1 MIQISM
7 KVSEED
13 VVLGMM
19 NQKTGEFTQIDCPG
33 EWRTYKQIESQA
45 KYTANKEKQTFN
57 SDFTWIIFEY
67 GKRLLPEINDK
78 SLVRLIYLSTICD
91 YDGCLP
97 PKNVIKQ
104 KLKLSNKYWSVFI
117 KDMTKNNIIIE
128 KDNCLYLNRDF
139 FVKGNLQGLQK
150 DADHTRLFCN
160 FIRDIYD
167 ACDNVQSITQISYL
181 YKLIPFV
188 NRRTNIVC
196 YNPKEQDPEKVYPIT
211 LGEFCDMIGYSRKNA
226 RRLVSDLLSLKCN
239 GQNLIGFFV
248 TNLNQ
253 TSWKIIVNP
262 HIYYGGQNDKIY
274 KEQIALLTDY
284 NPPEAFDVNNT
295 KL

>member
-1 MIQISM
+1 MA
-7 KVSEED
+7 ERL
-13 VVLGMM
+13 VLLDDD
-19 NQKTGEFTQIDCPG
+19 TGEIKDFIGEYRTQ
-33 EWRTYKQIESQA
+33 EQIEAQT
-45 KYTANKEKQTFN
+45 KYVVNKEKQTFN
-57 SDFTWIIFEY
+57 SDFTWIVFEY
-67 GKRLLPEINDK
+67 GKELLPNIKDQ

-91 YDGCLP
+91 YNGVLP
-97 PKNVIKQ
+97 PKSVIKK
-104 KLKLSNKYWSVFI
+104 KLKLSDKYWSYFFKEMRSNNLILEDEETGALCLNKDFFI
-117 KDMTKNNIIIE
+117 KGSLKEMSDK
-128 KDNCLYLNRDF
+128 RDY
-139 FVKGNLQGLQK
+139 
-150 DADHTRLFCN
+150 TRLFCN
-160 FIRDIYD
+160 FIQDVYD
-167 ACDNVQSITQISYL
+167 ACDNIKSINQISYL

-284 NPPEAFDVNNT
+284 NPQEALDVNNT
-295 KL
+295 

>member
-1 MIQISM
+1 MA
-7 KVSEED
+7 ERL
-13 VVLGMM
+13 VLLDDD
-19 NQKTGEFTQIDCPG
+19 TGEIKDFIGEYRTQ
-33 EWRTYKQIESQA
+33 EQIEAQT
-45 KYTANKEKQTFN
+45 KYAVNKEKQTFN
-57 SDFTWIIFEY
+57 SDFTWIVFEY
-67 GKRLLPEINDK
+67 GKELLPNIKDQ

-91 YDGCLP
+91 YDGILP
-97 PKNVIKQ
+97 PKSVIKK
-104 KLKLSNKYWSVFI
+104 KLKLSDKYWSYFFKEMRSNNLILEDEETGALCLNKDFFI
-117 KDMTKNNIIIE
+117 KGSLKEMSDK
-128 KDNCLYLNRDF
+128 RDC
-139 FVKGNLQGLQK
+139 
-150 DADHTRLFCN
+150 TRLFCN
-160 FIRDIYD
+160 FIQDVYD
-167 ACDNVQSITQISYL
+167 ACDNIKSINQISYL

-274 KEQIALLTDY
+274 KEQIALLADY
-284 NPPEAFDVNNT
+284 NPQEAFDVNNT
-295 KL
+295 

>member
-1 MIQISM
+1 MA
-7 KVSEED
+7 ERL
-13 VVLGMM
+13 VLLDD
-19 NQKTGEFTQIDCPG
+19 NTGEIKDFIGEYRTQ
-33 EWRTYKQIESQA
+33 EQIEAQT
-45 KYTANKEKQTFN
+45 KYVVNKEKQTFN
-57 SDFTWIIFEY
+57 SDFTWIVFEY
-67 GKRLLPEINDK
+67 GKELLPNIKDQ

-91 YDGCLP
+91 YDGVLP
-97 PKNVIKQ
+97 PKSVIKK
-104 KLKLSNKYWSVFI
+104 KLKLSDKYWSYFFKEMRSNNLILEDEETGALCLNKDFFI
-117 KDMTKNNIIIE
+117 KGSLKEMSDK
-128 KDNCLYLNRDF
+128 RDC
-139 FVKGNLQGLQK
+139 
-150 DADHTRLFCN
+150 TRLFCN
-160 FIRDIYD
+160 FIQDVYD
-167 ACDNVQSITQISYL
+167 ACDNIKSINQISYL

-248 TNLNQ
+248 TNMNQ

-262 HIYYGGQNDKIY
+262 NIYYGGQNDKIY

-284 NPPEAFDVNNT
+284 NPQEALDVNNT
-295 KL
+295 

>member
-1 MIQISM
+1 MA
-7 KVSEED
+7 ERL
-13 VVLGMM
+13 VLLDDD
-19 NQKTGEFTQIDCPG
+19 TGEIKDFIGEYRTQ
-33 EWRTYKQIESQA
+33 EQIEAQTR
-45 KYTANKEKQTFN
+45 YVVNKEKQTFN
-57 SDFTWIIFEY
+57 SDFTWIVFEY
-67 GKRLLPEINDK
+67 GKELLPNIKDQ

-91 YDGCLP
+91 YDGVLP
-97 PKNVIKQ
+97 PKSVIKK
-104 KLKLSNKYWSVFI
+104 KLKLSDKYWSYFFKEMRSNNLILEDEETGALCLNKDFFI
-117 KDMTKNNIIIE
+117 KGSLKEMSDK
-128 KDNCLYLNRDF
+128 RDC
-139 FVKGNLQGLQK
+139 
-150 DADHTRLFCN
+150 TRLFCN
-160 FIRDIYD
+160 FIQDVYD
-167 ACDNVQSITQISYL
+167 ACDNIKSINQISYL

-284 NPPEAFDVNNT
+284 NPQEAFNVNNT
-295 KL
+295 

>member
-1 MIQISM
+1 MA
-7 KVSEED
+7 ERL
-13 VVLGMM
+13 VLLDDD
-19 NQKTGEFTQIDCPG
+19 TGEIKDFIGEYRTQ
-33 EWRTYKQIESQA
+33 EQIEAQTR
-45 KYTANKEKQTFN
+45 YVVNKEKQTFN
-57 SDFTWIIFEY
+57 SDFKWIVFEY
-67 GKRLLPEINDK
+67 GKELLPNIKDQ

-91 YDGCLP
+91 YDGVLP
-97 PKNVIKQ
+97 PKSVIKK
-104 KLKLSNKYWSVFI
+104 KLKLSDKYWSYFFKEMRSNNLILEDEETGALCLNKDFFI
-117 KDMTKNNIIIE
+117 KGSLKEMSDK
-128 KDNCLYLNRDF
+128 RDC
-139 FVKGNLQGLQK
+139 
-150 DADHTRLFCN
+150 TRLFCN
-160 FIRDIYD
+160 FIQDVYD
-167 ACDNVQSITQISYL
+167 ACDNIKSINQISYL

-284 NPPEAFDVNNT
+284 NPQEAFNVNNT
-295 KL
+295 

>member
-1 MIQISM
+1 MA
-7 KVSEED
+7 ERL
-13 VVLGMM
+13 VLLDDD
-19 NQKTGEFTQIDCPG
+19 TGEIKDFIGEYRTQ
-33 EWRTYKQIESQA
+33 EQIEAQA
-45 KYTANKEKQTFN
+45 KYVVNKEKQTFN
-57 SDFTWIIFEY
+57 SDFTWIVFEY
-67 GKRLLPEINDK
+67 GKELLPNIKDQ

-91 YDGCLP
+91 YDGVLP
-97 PKNVIKQ
+97 PKSVIKK
-104 KLKLSNKYWSVFI
+104 KLKLSDKYWSYFFKEMRSNNLILEDEETGALCLNKDFFI
-117 KDMTKNNIIIE
+117 KGSLKEMSDK
-128 KDNCLYLNRDF
+128 RDC
-139 FVKGNLQGLQK
+139 
-150 DADHTRLFCN
+150 TRLFCN
-160 FIRDIYD
+160 FIQDVYD
-167 ACDNVQSITQISYL
+167 ACDNIKSINQISYL

-284 NPPEAFDVNNT
+284 NPQEALDVNNT
-295 KL
+295 

>member
-1 MIQISM
+1 MA
-7 KVSEED
+7 ERL
-13 VVLGMM
+13 VLLDDD
-19 NQKTGEFTQIDCPG
+19 TGEIKDFIGEYRTQ
-33 EWRTYKQIESQA
+33 EQIEAQT
-45 KYTANKEKQTFN
+45 KYVVNKEKQTFN
-57 SDFTWIIFEY
+57 SDFTWIVFEY
-67 GKRLLPEINDK
+67 GKELLPNIKDQ

-91 YDGCLP
+91 YDGVLP
-97 PKNVIKQ
+97 PKSVIKK
-104 KLKLSNKYWSVFI
+104 KLKLSDKYWSYFFKEMRSNNLILEDEETGALCLNKDFFI
-117 KDMTKNNIIIE
+117 KGSLKEMSDK
-128 KDNCLYLNRDF
+128 RDC
-139 FVKGNLQGLQK
+139 
-150 DADHTRLFCN
+150 TRLFCN
-160 FIRDIYD
+160 FIQDVYD
-167 ACDNVQSITQISYL
+167 ACDNIKSINQISYL

-284 NPPEAFDVNNT
+284 NPQQALDVNNT

>member
-1 MIQISM
+1 MA
-7 KVSEED
+7 ERL
-13 VVLGMM
+13 VLLDDD
-19 NQKTGEFTQIDCPG
+19 TGEIKDFIGEYRTQ
-33 EWRTYKQIESQA
+33 EQIEAQT
-45 KYTANKEKQTFN
+45 KYVVNKEKQTFN
-57 SDFTWIIFEY
+57 SDFTWIVFEY
-67 GKRLLPEINDK
+67 GKELLPNIKDQ

-91 YDGCLP
+91 YDGILP
-97 PKNVIKQ
+97 PKSVIKK
-104 KLKLSNKYWSVFI
+104 KLKLSDKYWSYFFKEMRSNNLILEDEETGALCLNKDFFI
-117 KDMTKNNIIIE
+117 KGSLKEMSDK
-128 KDNCLYLNRDF
+128 RDC
-139 FVKGNLQGLQK
+139 
-150 DADHTRLFCN
+150 TRLFCN
-160 FIRDIYD
+160 FIQDVYD
-167 ACDNVQSITQISYL
+167 ACDNIKSINQISYL

-284 NPPEAFDVNNT
+284 NPQEALDVNNT
-295 KL
+295 

>member
-1 MIQISM
+1 MA
-7 KVSEED
+7 ERL
-13 VVLGMM
+13 VLLDDD
-19 NQKTGEFTQIDCPG
+19 TGEIKDFIGEYRTQ
-33 EWRTYKQIESQA
+33 EQIEAQT
-45 KYTANKEKQTFN
+45 KYVVNKEKQTFN
-57 SDFTWIIFEY
+57 SDFTWIVFEY
-67 GKRLLPEINDK
+67 GKELLPNIKDQ

-91 YDGCLP
+91 YDGVLP
-97 PKNVIKQ
+97 PKSVIKK
-104 KLKLSNKYWSVFI
+104 KLKLSDKYWSYFF
-117 KDMTKNNIIIE
+117 KEMRSNNLILE
-128 KDNCLYLNRDF
+128 DEETGALYLNKDF
-139 FVKGNLQGLQK
+139 FIKGSLK
-150 DADHTRLFCN
+150 EMSDKRDCTRLFCN
-160 FIRDIYD
+160 FIQDVYD
-167 ACDNVQSITQISYL
+167 ACDNIKSINQISYL

-284 NPPEAFDVNNT
+284 NPQQALDANNT

>member
-1 MIQISM
+1 MA
-7 KVSEED
+7 ERL
-13 VVLGMM
+13 VLLDDD
-19 NQKTGEFTQIDCPG
+19 TGEIKDFIGEYRTQ
-33 EWRTYKQIESQA
+33 EQIEAQT
-45 KYTANKEKQTFN
+45 KYVVNKEKQTFN
-57 SDFTWIIFEY
+57 SDFTWIVFEY
-67 GKRLLPEINDK
+67 GKELLPNIKDQ

-91 YDGCLP
+91 YDGILP
-97 PKNVIKQ
+97 PKSVIKK
-104 KLKLSNKYWSVFI
+104 KLKLSDKYWSYFFKEMRSNDLILEDEETGALCLNKDFFI
-117 KDMTKNNIIIE
+117 KGSLKEMSDKC
-128 KDNCLYLNRDF
+128 DC
-139 FVKGNLQGLQK
+139 
-150 DADHTRLFCN
+150 TRLFCN
-160 FIRDIYD
+160 FIQDVYD
-167 ACDNVQSITQISYL
+167 ACDNIKSINQISYL

-262 HIYYGGQNDKIY
+262 RIYYGGQNDKIY

-284 NPPEAFDVNNT
+284 NPQEAFDVNNT

>member
-1 MIQISM
+1 MA
-7 KVSEED
+7 ERL
-13 VVLGMM
+13 VLLDDD
-19 NQKTGEFTQIDCPG
+19 TGEIKDFIGEYRTQ
-33 EWRTYKQIESQA
+33 EQIEAQT
-45 KYTANKEKQTFN
+45 KYVVNKEKQTFN
-57 SDFTWIIFEY
+57 SDFTWIVFEY
-67 GKRLLPEINDK
+67 GKELLPNIKDQ

-91 YDGCLP
+91 YDGVLP
-97 PKNVIKQ
+97 PKSVIKK
-104 KLKLSNKYWSVFI
+104 KLKLSDKYWSYFFKEMRSNNLILEDEETGALCLNKDFFI
-117 KDMTKNNIIIE
+117 KGSLKEMSDK
-128 KDNCLYLNRDF
+128 RDC
-139 FVKGNLQGLQK
+139 
-150 DADHTRLFCN
+150 TRLFCN
-160 FIRDIYD
+160 FIQDVYD
-167 ACDNVQSITQISYL
+167 ACDNIKSINQISYL

-284 NPPEAFDVNNT
+284 NPQAAFDVNNT
-295 KL
+295 

>member
-1 MIQISM
+1 M
-7 KVSEED
+7 ED
-13 VVLGMM
+13 DCMAERLVLLDDD
-19 NQKTGEFTQIDCPG
+19 TGEIKDFIGEYRTQ
-33 EWRTYKQIESQA
+33 EQIEAQT
-45 KYTANKEKQTFN
+45 KYVVNKEKQTFN
-57 SDFTWIIFEY
+57 SDFTWIVFEY
-67 GKRLLPEINDK
+67 GKELLPNIKDQ

-91 YDGCLP
+91 YDGVLP
-97 PKNVIKQ
+97 PKSVIKK
-104 KLKLSNKYWSVFI
+104 KLKLSDKYWSYFFKEMRSNNLILEDEETGALCLNKDFFI
-117 KDMTKNNIIIE
+117 KGSLKEMSDK
-128 KDNCLYLNRDF
+128 RDC
-139 FVKGNLQGLQK
+139 
-150 DADHTRLFCN
+150 TRLFCN
-160 FIRDIYD
+160 FIQDVYD
-167 ACDNVQSITQISYL
+167 ACDNIKSINQISYL

-226 RRLVSDLLSLKCN
+226 RRLVSDLLSLKCH

-284 NPPEAFDVNNT
+284 NPQEAFDVNNT
-295 KL
+295 

>member
-1 MIQISM
+1 MA
-7 KVSEED
+7 ERL
-13 VVLGMM
+13 VLLDDD
-19 NQKTGEFTQIDCPG
+19 TGEIKDFIGEYRTQ
-33 EWRTYKQIESQA
+33 EQIEAQT
-45 KYTANKEKQTFN
+45 KYVVNKEKQTFN
-57 SDFTWIIFEY
+57 SDFTWIVFEY
-67 GKRLLPEINDK
+67 GKELLPNIKDQ

-91 YDGCLP
+91 YDGVLP
-97 PKNVIKQ
+97 PKSVIKK
-104 KLKLSNKYWSVFI
+104 KLKLSDKYWSYFFKEMRSNNLILEDEETGALCLNKDFFI
-117 KDMTKNNIIIE
+117 KGSLKEMSNK
-128 KDNCLYLNRDF
+128 RDC
-139 FVKGNLQGLQK
+139 
-150 DADHTRLFCN
+150 TRLFCN
-160 FIRDIYD
+160 FIQDVYD
-167 ACDNVQSITQISYL
+167 ACDNIKSINQISYL

-284 NPPEAFDVNNT
+284 NPQEALDVNNT
-295 KL
+295 

>member
-1 MIQISM
+1 MA
-7 KVSEED
+7 ERL
-13 VVLGMM
+13 VLLDDD
-19 NQKTGEFTQIDCPG
+19 TGEIKDFIGEYRTQ
-33 EWRTYKQIESQA
+33 EQIEAQTR
-45 KYTANKEKQTFN
+45 YVVNKEKQTFN
-57 SDFTWIIFEY
+57 SDFTWIVFEY
-67 GKRLLPEINDK
+67 GKELLPNIKDQ

-91 YDGCLP
+91 YDGVLP
-97 PKNVIKQ
+97 PKSVIKK
-104 KLKLSNKYWSVFI
+104 KLKLSDKYWSYFFKEMRSNNLILEDEETGALCLNKDFFI
-117 KDMTKNNIIIE
+117 KGSLKEMSDK
-128 KDNCLYLNRDF
+128 RDC
-139 FVKGNLQGLQK
+139 
-150 DADHTRLFCN
+150 TRLFCN
-160 FIRDIYD
+160 FIQDVYD
-167 ACDNVQSITQISYL
+167 ACDNIKSINQISYL

-274 KEQIALLTDY
+274 KEQITLLTDY
-284 NPPEAFDVNNT
+284 NPQEALEVNNT

>member
-1 MIQISM
+1 MA
-7 KVSEED
+7 ERL
-13 VVLGMM
+13 VLLDDD
-19 NQKTGEFTQIDCPG
+19 TGEIKDFIGEYRTQ
-33 EWRTYKQIESQA
+33 EQIEAQTR
-45 KYTANKEKQTFN
+45 YVVNKEKQTFN
-57 SDFTWIIFEY
+57 SDFTWIVFEY
-67 GKRLLPEINDK
+67 GKELLPNIKDQ

-91 YDGCLP
+91 YDGILP
-97 PKNVIKQ
+97 PKSVIKK
-104 KLKLSNKYWSVFI
+104 KLKLSDKYWSYFFKEMRSNNLILEDEETGALCLNKDFFI
-117 KDMTKNNIIIE
+117 KGSLKEMSDK
-128 KDNCLYLNRDF
+128 RDC
-139 FVKGNLQGLQK
+139 
-150 DADHTRLFCN
+150 TRLFCN
-160 FIRDIYD
+160 FIQDVYD
-167 ACDNVQSITQISYL
+167 ACDNIKSINQISYL

-284 NPPEAFDVNNT
+284 NPQEALDVNNT
-295 KL
+295 

>member
-1 MIQISM
+1 MA
-7 KVSEED
+7 ERL
-13 VVLGMM
+13 VLLDDD
-19 NQKTGEFTQIDCPG
+19 TGEIKDFIGEYRTQ
-33 EWRTYKQIESQA
+33 EQIEAQT
-45 KYTANKEKQTFN
+45 KYVVNKEKQTFN
-57 SDFTWIIFEY
+57 SDFTWIVFEY
-67 GKRLLPEINDK
+67 GKELLPNIKDQ

-91 YDGCLP
+91 YDGVLP
-97 PKNVIKQ
+97 PKSVIKK
-104 KLKLSNKYWSVFI
+104 KLKLSDKYWSYFFKEMRSNNLILEDKETGALCLNKDFFI
-117 KDMTKNNIIIE
+117 KGSLKEMSDK
-128 KDNCLYLNRDF
+128 RDC
-139 FVKGNLQGLQK
+139 
-150 DADHTRLFCN
+150 TRLFCN
-160 FIRDIYD
+160 FIQDVYD
-167 ACDNVQSITQISYL
+167 ACDNIKSINQISYL

-284 NPPEAFDVNNT
+284 NPQKALDVNNT
-295 KL
+295 

>member
-1 MIQISM
+1 MA
-7 KVSEED
+7 ERL
-13 VVLGMM
+13 VLLDDD
-19 NQKTGEFTQIDCPG
+19 TGEIKDFIGEYRTQ
-33 EWRTYKQIESQA
+33 EQIEAQT
-45 KYTANKEKQTFN
+45 KYVVNKEKQTFN
-57 SDFTWIIFEY
+57 SDFTWIVFEY
-67 GKRLLPEINDK
+67 GKELLPNIKDQ

-91 YDGCLP
+91 YDGVLP
-97 PKNVIKQ
+97 PKSVIKK
-104 KLKLSNKYWSVFI
+104 KLKLSDKYWSYFFKEMRSNNLILEDEETGALCLNKDFFI
-117 KDMTKNNIIIE
+117 KGSLKEMSDK
-128 KDNCLYLNRDF
+128 RDC
-139 FVKGNLQGLQK
+139 
-150 DADHTRLFCN
+150 TRLFCN
-160 FIRDIYD
+160 FIQDVYD
-167 ACDNVQSITQISYL
+167 ACDNIKSINQISYL

-274 KEQIALLTDY
+274 KEQITLLTDY
-284 NPPEAFDVNNT
+284 NPQEALDVKNT
-295 KL
+295 

>member
-1 MIQISM
+1 MA
-7 KVSEED
+7 ERL
-13 VVLGMM
+13 VLLDDD
-19 NQKTGEFTQIDCPG
+19 TGEIKDFIGEYRTQ
-33 EWRTYKQIESQA
+33 EQIEAQT
-45 KYTANKEKQTFN
+45 KYVVNKEKQTFN
-57 SDFTWIIFEY
+57 SDFTWIVFEY
-67 GKRLLPEINDK
+67 GKELLPNIKDQ

-91 YDGCLP
+91 YDGILP
-97 PKNVIKQ
+97 PKSVIKK
-104 KLKLSNKYWSVFI
+104 KLKLSDKYWSYFFKEMRSNNLILEDEETGALCLNKDFFI
-117 KDMTKNNIIIE
+117 KGSLKEMSDK
-128 KDNCLYLNRDF
+128 RDC
-139 FVKGNLQGLQK
+139 
-150 DADHTRLFCN
+150 TRLFCN
-160 FIRDIYD
+160 FIQDVYD
-167 ACDNVQSITQISYL
+167 ACDNIKSINQISYL

-284 NPPEAFDVNNT
+284 NPQQALDANNT

>member
-1 MIQISM
+1 MA
-7 KVSEED
+7 ERL
-13 VVLGMM
+13 VLLDDD
-19 NQKTGEFTQIDCPG
+19 TGEIKDFIGEYRTQ
-33 EWRTYKQIESQA
+33 EQIEAQT
-45 KYTANKEKQTFN
+45 KYVVNKEKQTFN
-57 SDFTWIIFEY
+57 SDFTWIVFEY
-67 GKRLLPEINDK
+67 GKELLPNIKDQ

-91 YDGCLP
+91 YDGVLP
-97 PKNVIKQ
+97 PKSVIKK
-104 KLKLSNKYWSVFI
+104 KLKLSDKYWSYFFKEMRSNNLILEDEETGALCLNKDFFI
-117 KDMTKNNIIIE
+117 KGSLKEMSDK
-128 KDNCLYLNRDF
+128 RDC
-139 FVKGNLQGLQK
+139 
-150 DADHTRLFCN
+150 TRLFCN
-160 FIRDIYD
+160 FIQDVYD
-167 ACDNVQSITQISYL
+167 ACDNIKSINQISYL

-284 NPPEAFDVNNT
+284 NPQEAFNVNNT
-295 KL
+295 

>member
-1 MIQISM
+1 MA
-7 KVSEED
+7 ERL
-13 VVLGMM
+13 VLLDDD
-19 NQKTGEFTQIDCPG
+19 TGEIKDFIGEYRTQ
-33 EWRTYKQIESQA
+33 EQIEAQA
-45 KYTANKEKQTFN
+45 KYVVNKEKQTFN
-57 SDFTWIIFEY
+57 SDFTWIVFEY
-67 GKRLLPEINDK
+67 GKELLPNIKDQ

-91 YDGCLP
+91 YDGVLP
-97 PKNVIKQ
+97 PKSVIKK
-104 KLKLSNKYWSVFI
+104 KLKLSYKYWSYFFKEMRSNNLILEDEETGALCLNKDFFI
-117 KDMTKNNIIIE
+117 KGSLKEMSDK
-128 KDNCLYLNRDF
+128 RDC
-139 FVKGNLQGLQK
+139 
-150 DADHTRLFCN
+150 TRLFCN
-160 FIRDIYD
+160 FIQDVYD
-167 ACDNVQSITQISYL
+167 ACDNIKSINQISYL

-284 NPPEAFDVNNT
+284 NPQEAFDVNNT
-295 KL
+295 

>member
-1 MIQISM
+1 MA
-7 KVSEED
+7 ERL
-13 VVLGMM
+13 VLLDDD
-19 NQKTGEFTQIDCPG
+19 TGEIKDFIGEYRTQ
-33 EWRTYKQIESQA
+33 EQIEAQT
-45 KYTANKEKQTFN
+45 KYVVNKEKQTFN
-57 SDFTWIIFEY
+57 SDFTWIVFEY
-67 GKRLLPEINDK
+67 GKELLPNIKDQ

-91 YDGCLP
+91 YDGILP
-97 PKNVIKQ
+97 PKSVIKK
-104 KLKLSNKYWSVFI
+104 KLKLSDKYWSYFFKEMRSNNLILEDEDTGALCLNKDFFI
-117 KDMTKNNIIIE
+117 KGSLKEMSDK
-128 KDNCLYLNRDF
+128 RDC
-139 FVKGNLQGLQK
+139 
-150 DADHTRLFCN
+150 TRLFCN
-160 FIRDIYD
+160 FIQDVYD
-167 ACDNVQSITQISYL
+167 ACDNIKSINQISYL

-284 NPPEAFDVNNT
+284 NPQEAFDVNNT
-295 KL
+295 

>member
-1 MIQISM
+1 MI
-7 KVSEED
+7 
-13 VVLGMM
+13 
-19 NQKTGEFTQIDCPG
+19 
-33 EWRTYKQIESQA
+33 
-45 KYTANKEKQTFN
+45 
-57 SDFTWIIFEY
+57 
-67 GKRLLPEINDK
+67 
-78 SLVRLIYLSTICD
+78 
-91 YDGCLP
+91 
-97 PKNVIKQ
+97 
-104 KLKLSNKYWSVFI
+104 
-117 KDMTKNNIIIE
+117 KNNIIIE

-262 HIYYGGQNDKIY
+262 RIYYGGQNDKIY

-284 NPPEAFDVNNT
+284 NPQEALEVNNT

>member
-1 MIQISM
+1 MA
-7 KVSEED
+7 ERL
-13 VVLGMM
+13 VLLDDD
-19 NQKTGEFTQIDCPG
+19 TGEIKDFIGEYRTQ
-33 EWRTYKQIESQA
+33 EQIEAQT
-45 KYTANKEKQTFN
+45 KYVVNKEKQTFN
-57 SDFTWIIFEY
+57 SDFTWIVFEY
-67 GKRLLPEINDK
+67 GKELLPNIKDQ

-91 YDGCLP
+91 YDGILP
-97 PKNVIKQ
+97 PKSVIKK
-104 KLKLSNKYWSVFI
+104 KLKLSDKYWSYFFKEMRSNNLILEDEETGALCLNKDFFI
-117 KDMTKNNIIIE
+117 KGSLKEMSDK
-128 KDNCLYLNRDF
+128 RDC
-139 FVKGNLQGLQK
+139 
-150 DADHTRLFCN
+150 TRLFCN
-160 FIRDIYD
+160 FIQDVYD
-167 ACDNVQSITQISYL
+167 ACDNIKSINQISYL

-262 HIYYGGQNDKIY
+262 HIYYGGRNDKIY

-284 NPPEAFDVNNT
+284 NPQEAFDVNNT
-295 KL
+295 

>member
-1 MIQISM
+1 MA
-7 KVSEED
+7 ERL
-13 VVLGMM
+13 VLLDDD
-19 NQKTGEFTQIDCPG
+19 TGEIKDFIGEYRTQ
-33 EWRTYKQIESQA
+33 EQIEAQT
-45 KYTANKEKQTFN
+45 KYVVNKEKQTFN
-57 SDFTWIIFEY
+57 SDFTWIVFEY
-67 GKRLLPEINDK
+67 GKELLPNIKDQ

-91 YDGCLP
+91 YDGILP
-97 PKNVIKQ
+97 PKSVIKK
-104 KLKLSNKYWSVFI
+104 KLKLSDKYWSYFFKEMRSNNLILENEETGALCLNKDFFI
-117 KDMTKNNIIIE
+117 KGSLKEMSDK
-128 KDNCLYLNRDF
+128 RDC
-139 FVKGNLQGLQK
+139 
-150 DADHTRLFCN
+150 TRLFCN
-160 FIRDIYD
+160 FIQDVYD
-167 ACDNVQSITQISYL
+167 ACDNIKSINQISYL

-284 NPPEAFDVNNT
+284 NPQEAFDVNNT

>member
-1 MIQISM
+1 MT
-7 KVSEED
+7 ERL
-13 VVLGMM
+13 VLLDDD
-19 NQKTGEFTQIDCPG
+19 TGEIKDFIGEYRTQ
-33 EWRTYKQIESQA
+33 EQIEAQA
-45 KYTANKEKQTFN
+45 KYVVNKEKQTFN
-57 SDFTWIIFEY
+57 SDFTWIVFEY
-67 GKRLLPEINDK
+67 GKELLPNIKDQ

-91 YDGCLP
+91 YDGILP
-97 PKNVIKQ
+97 PKSVIKK
-104 KLKLSNKYWSVFI
+104 KLKLSDKYWSYFFKEMRSNNLILEDEETGALCLNKDFFI
-117 KDMTKNNIIIE
+117 KGSLKEMSDK
-128 KDNCLYLNRDF
+128 RDC
-139 FVKGNLQGLQK
+139 
-150 DADHTRLFCN
+150 TRLFCN
-160 FIRDIYD
+160 FIQDVYD
-167 ACDNVQSITQISYL
+167 ACDNIKSINQISYL

-248 TNLNQ
+248 TNMNQ

-284 NPPEAFDVNNT
+284 NPQEAFDVNNT
-295 KL
+295 

>member
-1 MIQISM
+1 MA
-7 KVSEED
+7 ERL
-13 VVLGMM
+13 VLLDDD
-19 NQKTGEFTQIDCPG
+19 TGEIKDFIGEYRTQ
-33 EWRTYKQIESQA
+33 EQIEAQT
-45 KYTANKEKQTFN
+45 KYVVNKEKQTFN
-57 SDFTWIIFEY
+57 SDFTWIVFEY
-67 GKRLLPEINDK
+67 GKELLPNIKDQ

-91 YDGCLP
+91 YDGILP
-97 PKNVIKQ
+97 PKSVIKK
-104 KLKLSNKYWSVFI
+104 KLKLSDKYWSYFFKEMRSNNLILEDEETGALCLNKDFFI
-117 KDMTKNNIIIE
+117 KGSLKEMSDK
-128 KDNCLYLNRDF
+128 RDC
-139 FVKGNLQGLQK
+139 
-150 DADHTRLFCN
+150 TRLFCN
-160 FIRDIYD
+160 FIQDVYD
-167 ACDNVQSITQISYL
+167 ACDNIKSINQISYL

-253 TSWKIIVNP
+253 ISWKIIVNP

-284 NPPEAFDVNNT
+284 NPQEALDVNNT
-295 KL
+295 

>member
-1 MIQISM
+1 MA
-7 KVSEED
+7 ERL
-13 VVLGMM
+13 VLLDDD
-19 NQKTGEFTQIDCPG
+19 TGEIKDFIGEYRTQ
-33 EWRTYKQIESQA
+33 EQIEAQTR
-45 KYTANKEKQTFN
+45 YVVNKEKQTFN
-57 SDFTWIIFEY
+57 SDFTWIVFEY
-67 GKRLLPEINDK
+67 GKELLPTIKDQ

-91 YDGCLP
+91 YDGILP
-97 PKNVIKQ
+97 PKSVIKK
-104 KLKLSNKYWSVFI
+104 KLKLSDKYWSYFFKEMRSNNLILEDEETGALCLNKDFFI
-117 KDMTKNNIIIE
+117 KGSLKEMSDK
-128 KDNCLYLNRDF
+128 RDC
-139 FVKGNLQGLQK
+139 
-150 DADHTRLFCN
+150 TRLFCN
-160 FIRDIYD
+160 FIQDVYD
-167 ACDNVQSITQISYL
+167 ACDNIKSINQISYL

-284 NPPEAFDVNNT
+284 NPQEALDVNNT
-295 KL
+295 

>member
-1 MIQISM
+1 MAERL
-7 KVSEED
+7 VLLDED
-13 VVLGMM
+13 
-19 NQKTGEFTQIDCPG
+19 TGEIKDFIGEYRTQ
-33 EWRTYKQIESQA
+33 EQIEAQT
-45 KYTANKEKQTFN
+45 KYVVNKEKQTFN
-57 SDFTWIIFEY
+57 SDFTWIVFEY
-67 GKRLLPEINDK
+67 GKELLPNIKDQ

-91 YDGCLP
+91 YDGILP
-97 PKNVIKQ
+97 PKSVIKK
-104 KLKLSNKYWSVFI
+104 KLKLSDKYWSYFFKEMRSNNLILEDEETGALCLNKDFFI
-117 KDMTKNNIIIE
+117 KGSLKEMSDK
-128 KDNCLYLNRDF
+128 RDC
-139 FVKGNLQGLQK
+139 
-150 DADHTRLFCN
+150 TRLFCN
-160 FIRDIYD
+160 FIQDVYD
-167 ACDNVQSITQISYL
+167 ACDNIKSINQISYL

-284 NPPEAFDVNNT
+284 NPQEALDVNNT
-295 KL
+295 

>member
-1 MIQISM
+1 MA
-7 KVSEED
+7 ERL
-13 VVLGMM
+13 VLLDDD
-19 NQKTGEFTQIDCPG
+19 TGEIKDFIGEYRTQ
-33 EWRTYKQIESQA
+33 EQIEAQT
-45 KYTANKEKQTFN
+45 KYVVNKEKQTFN
-57 SDFTWIIFEY
+57 SDFTWIVFEY
-67 GKRLLPEINDK
+67 GKELLPNIKDQ

-91 YDGCLP
+91 YDGILP
-97 PKNVIKQ
+97 PKSVIKK
-104 KLKLSNKYWSVFI
+104 KLKLSDKYWSYFFKEMRSNNLILEDKETGALCLNKDFFI
-117 KDMTKNNIIIE
+117 KGSLKEMSDK
-128 KDNCLYLNRDF
+128 RDC
-139 FVKGNLQGLQK
+139 
-150 DADHTRLFCN
+150 TRLFCN
-160 FIRDIYD
+160 FIQDVYD
-167 ACDNVQSITQISYL
+167 ACDNIKSINQISYL

-284 NPPEAFDVNNT
+284 NPQQALDVNNT
-295 KL
+295 

>member
-1 MIQISM
+1 MA
-7 KVSEED
+7 ERL
-13 VVLGMM
+13 VLLDDD
-19 NQKTGEFTQIDCPG
+19 TGEIKDFIGEYRTQ
-33 EWRTYKQIESQA
+33 EQIEAQT
-45 KYTANKEKQTFN
+45 KYVVNKEKQTFN
-57 SDFTWIIFEY
+57 SDFTWIVFEY
-67 GKRLLPEINDK
+67 GKELLPNIKDQ

-91 YDGCLP
+91 YDGILP
-97 PKNVIKQ
+97 PKSVIKK
-104 KLKLSNKYWSVFI
+104 KLKLSDKYWSYFFKEMRSNNLILEDEETGALCLNKDFFI
-117 KDMTKNNIIIE
+117 KGSLKEMSDK
-128 KDNCLYLNRDF
+128 RDC
-139 FVKGNLQGLQK
+139 
-150 DADHTRLFCN
+150 TRLFCN
-160 FIRDIYD
+160 FIQDVYD
-167 ACDNVQSITQISYL
+167 ACDNIKSINQISYL

-284 NPPEAFDVNNT
+284 NPQEAFNVNNT
-295 KL
+295 

>member
-1 MIQISM
+1 MA
-7 KVSEED
+7 ERL
-13 VVLGMM
+13 VLLDDD
-19 NQKTGEFTQIDCPG
+19 TGEIKDFIGEYRTQ
-33 EWRTYKQIESQA
+33 EQIEAQA
-45 KYTANKEKQTFN
+45 KYVVNKEKQTFN
-57 SDFTWIIFEY
+57 SDFTWIVFEY
-67 GKRLLPEINDK
+67 GKELLPNIKDQ

-91 YDGCLP
+91 YDGVLP
-97 PKNVIKQ
+97 PKSVIKK
-104 KLKLSNKYWSVFI
+104 KLKLSDKYWSYFFKEMRSNNLILEDEETGALCLNKDFFI
-117 KDMTKNNIIIE
+117 KGSLKEMSDQ
-128 KDNCLYLNRDF
+128 RDC
-139 FVKGNLQGLQK
+139 
-150 DADHTRLFCN
+150 TRLFCN
-160 FIRDIYD
+160 FIQDVYD
-167 ACDNVQSITQISYL
+167 ACDNIKSINQISYL

-284 NPPEAFDVNNT
+284 NPQQALDVNNT
-295 KL
+295 

>member
-1 MIQISM
+1 MA
-7 KVSEED
+7 ERL
-13 VVLGMM
+13 VLLDDD
-19 NQKTGEFTQIDCPG
+19 TGEIKDFIGEYRTQ
-33 EWRTYKQIESQA
+33 EQIEAQT
-45 KYTANKEKQTFN
+45 KYVVNKEKQTFN
-57 SDFTWIIFEY
+57 SDFTWIVFEY
-67 GKRLLPEINDK
+67 GKELLPNIKDQ

-91 YDGCLP
+91 YDGVLP
-97 PKNVIKQ
+97 PKSVIKK
-104 KLKLSNKYWSVFI
+104 KLKLSDKYWSYFFKEMRSNNLILEDEETGALCLNKDFFI
-117 KDMTKNNIIIE
+117 KGSLKEMSDK
-128 KDNCLYLNRDF
+128 RDC
-139 FVKGNLQGLQK
+139 
-150 DADHTRLFCN
+150 TRLFCN
-160 FIRDIYD
+160 FIQDVYD
-167 ACDNVQSITQISYL
+167 ACDNIKSINQISYL

-274 KEQIALLTDY
+274 KEQIDLLTDY
-284 NPPEAFDVNNT
+284 NPQEALDVNNT
-295 KL
+295 

>member
-1 MIQISM
+1 MA
-7 KVSEED
+7 ERL
-13 VVLGMM
+13 VLLDDD
-19 NQKTGEFTQIDCPG
+19 TGEIKDFIGEYRTQ
-33 EWRTYKQIESQA
+33 EQIEAQTR
-45 KYTANKEKQTFN
+45 YVVNKEKQIFN
-57 SDFTWIIFEY
+57 SDFTWIVFEY
-67 GKRLLPEINDK
+67 GKELLPNIKDQ

-91 YDGCLP
+91 YDGVLP
-97 PKNVIKQ
+97 PKSVIKK
-104 KLKLSNKYWSVFI
+104 KLKLSDKYWSYFF
-117 KDMTKNNIIIE
+117 KEMRSNNLILE
-128 KDNCLYLNRDF
+128 DKETGALCLNKDF
-139 FVKGNLQGLQK
+139 FVKGSLKEMGDK
-150 DADHTRLFCN
+150 RDCTRLFCN
-160 FIRDIYD
+160 FIQDVYD
-167 ACDNVQSITQISYL
+167 ACDNIKSINQISYL

-284 NPPEAFDVNNT
+284 NPQEALEVNNT

>member
-1 MIQISM
+1 MA
-7 KVSEED
+7 ERL
-13 VVLGMM
+13 VLLDDD
-19 NQKTGEFTQIDCPG
+19 TGEIKDFIGEYRTQ
-33 EWRTYKQIESQA
+33 EQIEAQT
-45 KYTANKEKQTFN
+45 KYVVNKEKQTFN
-57 SDFTWIIFEY
+57 SDFTWIVFEY
-67 GKRLLPEINDK
+67 GKELLPNIKDQ

-91 YDGCLP
+91 YDGILP
-97 PKNVIKQ
+97 PKSVIKK
-104 KLKLSNKYWSVFI
+104 KLKLSDKYWSYFFKEMRSNNLILEDEETGALCLNKDFFI
-117 KDMTKNNIIIE
+117 KGSLKEMSDK
-128 KDNCLYLNRDF
+128 RDC
-139 FVKGNLQGLQK
+139 
-150 DADHTRLFCN
+150 TRLFCN
-160 FIRDIYD
+160 FIQDVYD
-167 ACDNVQSITQISYL
+167 ACDNIKSINQISYL

-284 NPPEAFDVNNT
+284 NPQEALDVKNT
-295 KL
+295 

>member
-1 MIQISM
+1 MA
-7 KVSEED
+7 ERL
-13 VVLGMM
+13 VLLDDD
-19 NQKTGEFTQIDCPG
+19 TGEIKDFIGEYRTQ
-33 EWRTYKQIESQA
+33 EQIEAQTR
-45 KYTANKEKQTFN
+45 YVVNKEKQTFN
-57 SDFTWIIFEY
+57 SDFTWIVFEY
-67 GKRLLPEINDK
+67 GKELLPNIKDQ

-91 YDGCLP
+91 YDGILP
-97 PKNVIKQ
+97 PKSVIKK
-104 KLKLSNKYWSVFI
+104 KLKLSDKYWSYFFKEMRSNNLILEDEETGALCLNKDFFI
-117 KDMTKNNIIIE
+117 KGSLKEMSDK
-128 KDNCLYLNRDF
+128 RDC
-139 FVKGNLQGLQK
+139 
-150 DADHTRLFCN
+150 TRLFCN
-160 FIRDIYD
+160 FIQDVYD
-167 ACDNVQSITQISYL
+167 TCDNIKSINQISYL

-284 NPPEAFDVNNT
+284 NPQEAFDVNNT
-295 KL
+295 

>member
-1 MIQISM
+1 M
-7 KVSEED
+7 ED
-13 VVLGMM
+13 DCMAERLVLLDDD
-19 NQKTGEFTQIDCPG
+19 TGEIKDFIGEYRTQ
-33 EWRTYKQIESQA
+33 EQIEAQA
-45 KYTANKEKQTFN
+45 KYVVNKEKQTFN
-57 SDFTWIIFEY
+57 SDFTWIVFEY
-67 GKRLLPEINDK
+67 GKELLPNIKDQ

-91 YDGCLP
+91 YDGILP
-97 PKNVIKQ
+97 PKSVIKK
-104 KLKLSNKYWSVFI
+104 KLKLSDKYWSYFFKEMRSNNLILEDEETGALCLNKDFFI
-117 KDMTKNNIIIE
+117 KGSLKEMSDK
-128 KDNCLYLNRDF
+128 RDC
-139 FVKGNLQGLQK
+139 
-150 DADHTRLFCN
+150 TRLFCN
-160 FIRDIYD
+160 FIQDVYD
-167 ACDNVQSITQISYL
+167 ACDNIKSINQISYL

-284 NPPEAFDVNNT
+284 NPQEALDVNNT
-295 KL
+295 

>member
-1 MIQISM
+1 MA
-7 KVSEED
+7 ERL
-13 VVLGMM
+13 VLLDDD
-19 NQKTGEFTQIDCPG
+19 TGEIKDFIGEYRTQ
-33 EWRTYKQIESQA
+33 EQIEAQT
-45 KYTANKEKQTFN
+45 KYVVNKEKQTFN
-57 SDFTWIIFEY
+57 SDFTWIVFEY
-67 GKRLLPEINDK
+67 GKELLPNIKDQ

-91 YDGCLP
+91 YDGILP
-97 PKNVIKQ
+97 PKSVIKK
-104 KLKLSNKYWSVFI
+104 KLKLSDKYWSYFFKEMRSNNLILEDEETGALCLNKDFFI
-117 KDMTKNNIIIE
+117 KGSLKEMSDK
-128 KDNCLYLNRDF
+128 RDC
-139 FVKGNLQGLQK
+139 
-150 DADHTRLFCN
+150 TRLFCN
-160 FIRDIYD
+160 FIQDVYD
-167 ACDNVQSITQISYL
+167 ACDNIKSINQISYL

-253 TSWKIIVNP
+253 ISWKIIVNP

-284 NPPEAFDVNNT
+284 NPQEAFDVNNT
-295 KL
+295 

>member
-1 MIQISM
+1 MA
-7 KVSEED
+7 ERL
-13 VVLGMM
+13 VLLDDD
-19 NQKTGEFTQIDCPG
+19 TGEIKDFIGEYRTQEQIDAQ
-33 EWRTYKQIESQA
+33 T
-45 KYTANKEKQTFN
+45 KYVVNKEKQTFN
-57 SDFTWIIFEY
+57 SDFTWIVFEY
-67 GKRLLPEINDK
+67 GKELLPNIKDQ

-91 YDGCLP
+91 YDGILP
-97 PKNVIKQ
+97 PKSVIKK
-104 KLKLSNKYWSVFI
+104 KLKLSDKYWSYFFKEMRSNNLILEDEETGALCLNKDFFI
-117 KDMTKNNIIIE
+117 KGSLKEMSDK
-128 KDNCLYLNRDF
+128 RDC
-139 FVKGNLQGLQK
+139 
-150 DADHTRLFCN
+150 TRLFCN
-160 FIRDIYD
+160 FIQDVYD
-167 ACDNVQSITQISYL
+167 ACDNIKSINQISYL

-284 NPPEAFDVNNT
+284 NPQEAFDVNNT
-295 KL
+295 

>member
-1 MIQISM
+1 MA
-7 KVSEED
+7 ERL
-13 VVLGMM
+13 VLLDDD
-19 NQKTGEFTQIDCPG
+19 TGEIKDFIGEYRTQ
-33 EWRTYKQIESQA
+33 EQIEAQT
-45 KYTANKEKQTFN
+45 KYVVNKEKQTFN
-57 SDFTWIIFEY
+57 SDFTWIVFEY
-67 GKRLLPEINDK
+67 GKELLPNIKDQ

-91 YDGCLP
+91 YDGILP
-97 PKNVIKQ
+97 PKSVIKK
-104 KLKLSNKYWSVFI
+104 KLKLSDKYWSYFFNEMRSNNLILEDEETGALCLNKDFFI
-117 KDMTKNNIIIE
+117 KGSLKEMSDK
-128 KDNCLYLNRDF
+128 RDC
-139 FVKGNLQGLQK
+139 
-150 DADHTRLFCN
+150 TRLFCN
-160 FIRDIYD
+160 FIQDVYD
-167 ACDNVQSITQISYL
+167 ACDNIKSINQISYL

-284 NPPEAFDVNNT
+284 NPQEALDVNNT
-295 KL
+295 